1 VCPHDAQ
8 ATRAGARGDGG
19 ASFLPLARVRV
30 LDVTS
35 SLAGPFC
42 AEILA
47 ALGADVVKVER
58 PGGGDETRTWGPPFA
73 DGEGVLFLA
82 ANAGK
87 RSVAVDLRA
96 AAGREAV
103 LRLAARSDVFLQSLR
118 PGLAERLGLGPEAV
132 RERSPRVVYV
142 SVGAF
147 GREGPLREDAGYDP
161 LMQAF
166 AGIVAVTGEPDRPGV
181 RVGTSLVDFSTGL
194 WAALAVV
201 SALHAG
207 GPRTID
213 LSLFETAVG
222 LMGYHLTGHLATGET
237 PGRHGT
243 AFPLIAP
250 YQSFPTRDGELMLA
264 AANDRLF
271 ARLCEAL
278 DLPLE
283 GRFATNP
290 QRVERRE
297 ELAAWLADRLRLEDT
312 EQLLGRLRAAG
323 VPAAPVQDVAQVAA
337 HEQTRALGLLQDLG
351 RYATARPPL
360 TVDGE
365 RVLHR
370 APAPR
375 LGEHT
380 AEVLQEAGYS
390 PAEISELAQAG
401 VVRVQSAS

>member
-1 VCPHDAQ
+1 M
-8 ATRAGARGDGG
+8 RAVAGTLQGM
-19 ASFLPLARVRV
+19 RV
-30 LDVTS
+30 LDVTTS
-35 SLAGPFC
+35 IAGPYC
-42 AEILA
+42 AQILA

-58 PGGGDETRTWGPPFA
+58 PEGGDETRFWGPPFA

-96 AAGREAV
+96 SRGREAV

-118 PGLAERLGLGPEAV
+118 PGLAGRLGLGPEAV

-142 SVGAF
+142 SIGAF

-207 GPRTID
+207 GPHTID

-283 GRFATNP
+283 RRFATNP
-290 QRVERRE
+290 QRVERRA
-297 ELAAWLADRLRLEDT
+297 ELAAWLTERLRLEDT
-312 EQLLGRLRAAG
+312 EPLLGRLRAAG

-351 RYATARPPL
+351 RYAAARPPL

-365 RVLHR
+365 RVLHH

-390 PAEISELAQAG
+390 PAEIAELAQAG
-401 VVRVQSAS
+401 VVRVQSAA